1 LIDAI
6 KIIAQNLEYVV
17 NPIEKVMASRSSHV
31 KLAVAVALLVLVLWA
46 TGSAVQSLWITP
58 VLIVALWIAIQLG
71 LGYRHRHH
79 GA

>member
-1 LIDAI
+1 M
-6 KIIAQNLEYVV
+6 
-17 NPIEKVMASRSSHV
+17 NPIEKVMVNRSSQF

-58 VLIVALWIAIQLG
+58 LVIFVLWIAIQLG
-71 LGYRHRHH
+71 LGYRHRRH

>member
-1 LIDAI
+1 M
-6 KIIAQNLEYVV
+6 
-17 NPIEKVMASRSSHV
+17 NPVEKVMVNRSSQF

-58 VLIVALWIAIQLG
+58 VVIVVLWIAIQLG
-71 LGYRHRHH
+71 LGYRHRRH

>member
-1 LIDAI
+1 M
-6 KIIAQNLEYVV
+6 
-17 NPIEKVMASRSSHV
+17 NPIEKVMVPRSSHF
-31 KLAVAVALLVLVLWA
+31 KLAVAVAVLVLVLWA

-58 VLIVALWIAIQLG
+58 VIIAVLWIAIQLG

>member
-1 LIDAI
+1 M
-6 KIIAQNLEYVV
+6 
-17 NPIEKVMASRSSHV
+17 NPVEKVMVNRSSQF

-58 VLIVALWIAIQLG
+58 LVIVVLWIAIQLG
-71 LGYRHRHH
+71 LGYRHRRH

>member
-1 LIDAI
+1 M
-6 KIIAQNLEYVV
+6 
-17 NPIEKVMASRSSHV
+17 NPIDKVIARRSSHL